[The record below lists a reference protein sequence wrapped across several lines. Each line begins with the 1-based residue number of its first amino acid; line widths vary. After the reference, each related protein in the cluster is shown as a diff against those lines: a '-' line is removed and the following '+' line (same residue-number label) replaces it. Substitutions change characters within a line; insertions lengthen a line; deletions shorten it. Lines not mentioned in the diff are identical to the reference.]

1 MFNKTLSALLAVAG
15 IALTPAAFAEDSAAA
30 TADADAAALAAAPA
44 ADQAAKTEISDEQIE
59 EFAKVQ
65 QQVQAVSQEYQQKMK
80 ETKDQ
85 TAMTDLASK
94 ANNEMVG
101 IVNDSK
107 LSVEEYNQIAMQLS
121 SDQDL
126 QQRYHSKVKN

>member
-1 MFNKTLSALLAVAG
+1 MYNKILSTLLAVAG
-15 IALTPAAFAEDSAAA
+15 IAIAPAAFAEDNAAA
-30 TADADAAALAAAPA
+30 ADADAAALAAAPA
-44 ADQAAKTEISDEQIE
+44 ADQAAKAEISDEQIE

-65 QQVQAVSQEYQQKMK
+65 EQVQAVSQEYQLKMK

-85 TAMTDLASK
+85 TAMTDLANK
-94 ANNEMVG
+94 ANDEMVD

-107 LSVEEYNQIAMQLS
+107 LSVEQYNQIAMQLS

-126 QQRYHSKVKN
+126 QQRYHSKLKK